1 MECTT
6 VSFPR
11 AAIVGCLAAARGL
24 GECLARKR
32 EFAAARDAHDLW
44 LRQWLQSDQ
53 SADVR
58 RRQTAAKARHVPP
71 MAFVAMQKSASEY
84 IRANLMSALDVPEIS
99 VSIGTVPVDVAIP
112 SALHQFAQGGALCR
126 THASSDIAR
135 ALADVGLDRM
145 LLHVR
150 DPRQVTLSFSN
161 YY

>member
-58 RRQTAAKARHVPP
+58 RRQTAFIMSPSRVSQR
-71 MAFVAMQKSASEY
+71 AFYCPTRVYFPNKGSA
-84 IRANLMSALDVPEIS
+84 IRSAVNGRNCS
-99 VSIGTVPVDVAIP
+99 
-112 SALHQFAQGGALCR
+112 
-126 THASSDIAR
+126 
-135 ALADVGLDRM
+135 
-145 LLHVR
+145 
-150 DPRQVTLSFSN
+150 
-161 YY
+161 